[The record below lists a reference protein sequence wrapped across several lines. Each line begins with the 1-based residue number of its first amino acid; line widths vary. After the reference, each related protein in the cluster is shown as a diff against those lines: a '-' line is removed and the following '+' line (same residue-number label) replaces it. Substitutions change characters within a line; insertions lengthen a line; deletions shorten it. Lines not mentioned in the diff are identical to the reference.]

1 MGRIL
6 CIESGTAV
14 CSVGL
19 SVDGVLVS
27 LRESDATRNH
37 ASELAVFLD
46 EILEENDLR
55 GDDIEAV
62 AVGSGPGSYTGLRI
76 GAATAKGFAY
86 SLGIPLI
93 AVDSLEALAMLAVQE
108 YNVGLVEIEDP
119 MRTLLV
125 PMIDARRMEVYTA
138 GFEIVK
144 GELVKVFD
152 TKAEIV
158 GEDSFEEQFG
168 ASDGGGKRLLLFG
181 DGAKKSFE
189 VLKEMGRD
197 VDFADISSSARGMAE
212 LAEKAFVEKK
222 FVDVA
227 YWEPFYLKDFVVTAS
242 KKSTF

>member
-1 MGRIL
+1 MSRIL

-27 LRESDATRNH
+27 LRESDSTRNH
-37 ASELAVFLD
+37 ASELAMYIDEVLD
-46 EILEENDLR
+46 ENDLR
-55 GDDIEAV
+55 GDDIDAV

-93 AVDSLEALAMLAVQE
+93 VVDSLESLAMLALQE
-108 YNVGLVEIEDP
+108 YNVGLVEIEDVGQT
-119 MRTLLV
+119 MLV

-144 GELVKVFD
+144 GVLERRFE
-152 TKAEIV
+152 TKAEV
-158 GEDSFEEQFG
+158 LSEDSFRELFG
-168 ASDGGGKRLLLFG
+168 QGKELLVFG

-189 VLKEMGRD
+189 ALNEMGKR
-197 VDFADISSSARGMAE
+197 VRFADINSSARGMAE
-212 LAEKAFVEKK
+212 LANEAYERGDFA
-222 FVDVA
+222 DIA
-227 YWEPFYLKDFVVTAS
+227 YWEPFYLKDFVVTTA
-242 KKSTF
+242 KKKIL